1 MEYKIAVQTDVG
13 IKKETNQDSC
23 CIKEAVTDKGTVL
36 MAVICDG
43 MGGLAKGEVASAT
56 LIKTFSSW
64 FETELS
70 EILATSKPL
79 DEVEYRWDRIIKE
92 QNQNIAAYG
101 KNLKLQLGS
110 TITAMLILEDNRYII
125 VHVGDSRAYK
135 ITDTN
140 VKTLTEDQTVVAKEV
155 RQGRLT
161 PKQAEADP
169 RRNVLLQCVGA
180 SRIVEP
186 EFYYGSVTSDECYM
200 LCSDGFRHVITSEEI
215 LNAFAPSQNSTEE
228 QMNAHIVELIEL
240 NKFRHENDNITALL
254 IKTVKGGV
262 SYGKCRTSY

>member
-1 MEYKIAVQTDVG
+1 MEYRIALQTDVG

-23 CIKEAVTDKGTVL
+23 CIKEAVTDNGTVL

-64 FETELS
+64 FENELPD
-70 EILATSKPL
+70 ILAMPKPL
-79 DEVEYRWDRIIKE
+79 NEVEHRWDRIIKE

-101 KNLKLQLGS
+101 KSLKLQLGS
-110 TITAMLILEDNRYII
+110 TITAMLILEDNKYII
-125 VHVGDSRAYK
+125 AHVGDSRAYK
-135 ITDTN
+135 ITDAG
-140 VKTLTEDQTVVAKEV
+140 VKVLTEDQTVVAKEV
-155 RQGRLT
+155 RQGKLT
-161 PKQAEADP
+161 PEQAEVDP

-200 LCSDGFRHVITSEEI
+200 LCSDGFRHVITNEEI
-215 LNAFAPSQNSTEE
+215 LKAFAPSNNNTEE
-228 QMNAHIVELIEL
+228 QMTTHITALIEL

-254 IKTVKGGV
+254 IKTVQGV
-262 SYGKCRTSY
+262 